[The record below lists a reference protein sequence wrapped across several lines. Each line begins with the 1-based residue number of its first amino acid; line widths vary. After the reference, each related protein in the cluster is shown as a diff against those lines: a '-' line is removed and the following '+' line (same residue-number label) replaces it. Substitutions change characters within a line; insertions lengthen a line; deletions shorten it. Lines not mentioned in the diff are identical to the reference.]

1 MFRLYD
7 NAQLLHT
14 YTTAYLITR
23 NPLLLTTALDLAAYL
38 TSAPILSPQGAFLSS
53 EDADSPSRPGD
64 AETREGAYY
73 VWTTKELRTLLGDR
87 DAAVAIGYWAA
98 REGGNVPPELDAHD
112 ELLGQNVLAA
122 VTDIETLAIEFGLGS
137 TQEAGAVLKRARETL
152 WRHREQERVRPALD
166 DKVVVA
172 WNGLTVHAL
181 AGLAKALEGLGG
193 EENERIRR
201 DVLQAAEGAVAFV
214 KKEMT
219 DGQTWTMKRVYRE
232 GLGDAPAFAD
242 DYAFFIAGLIELYE
256 ATWDDGYL
264 ELADALQS
272 EYVAFRSRRG

>member
-1 MFRLYD
+1 M
-7 NAQLLHT
+7 
-14 YTTAYLITR
+14 
-23 NPLLLTTALDLAAYL
+23 
-38 TSAPILSPQGAFLSS
+38 
-53 EDADSPSRPGD
+53 
-64 AETREGAYY
+64 
-73 VWTTKELRTLLGDR
+73 
-87 DAAVAIGYWAA
+87 
-98 REGGNVPPELDAHD
+98 
-112 ELLGQNVLAA
+112 
-122 VTDIETLAIEFGLGS
+122 
-137 TQEAGAVLKRARETL
+137 LKRARETL
-152 WRHREQERVRPALD
+152 WRHRERERVRPALD

-172 WNGLTVHAL
+172 WNGLAVHAL

-219 DGQTWTMKRVYRE
+219 DGQNWTMKRVYRE

-272 EYVAFRSRRG
+272 EYVAFNHGEADGMQRNPDTAILGLWPRRVLLDGGEPARRAPAAQGRHGQRGAVGEWR